1 MLTQSEF
8 IARAI
13 GIPWV
18 RWRSDWQACD
28 CYGLI
33 VLYFR
38 EVLGVELDGRPP
50 HDDGVTL
57 DFPLGWNGWSECGPE
72 HNAACFVGW
81 QSGAPHH
88 CGVIVAGG
96 GMVLHSDGTDSRPG
110 NVRLTRLS
118 TMQRMYSD
126 IRFYKYKQC

>member
-1 MLTQSEF
+1 MPGRLTQSEF

-18 RWRSDWQACD
+18 RWRSDWRACD

-38 EVLGVELDGRPP
+38 EVLAVEL
-50 HDDGVTL
+50 GVVPQT
-57 DFPLGWNGWSECGPE
+57 DISSGFD
-72 HNAACFVGW
+72 AAQGW
-81 QSGAPHH
+81 QECYPQDGATCWMAWRHGSPTH

-96 GMVLHSDGTDSRPG
+96 MVLHSEGSDEHPG
-110 NVRLTRLS
+110 NVRLSRLAAV
-118 TMQRMYSD
+118 RRVYGD
-126 IRFYKYKQC
+126 IKFYRYNPC